1 MQQKVLTHEGKMS
14 VNNTIRPFIIQ
25 TMVMKLS
32 ESESLQYLDDKGF
45 KISRDSFYRLKRSIQ
60 QSRFDRLNLIAKTQ
74 FVDQHLERID
84 QLELINQEMWSLYRK
99 EKDNFKRVLILEKIA
114 ELQTYISPYYDASRY
129 ILEKSITRNET
140 EKNNPISV

>member
-1 MQQKVLTHEGKMS
+1 MS
-14 VNNTIRPFIIQ
+14 VNNIIRPFIIQ

-32 ESESLQYLDDKGF
+32 EKESMQYLNDKGF
-45 KISRDSFYRLKRSIQ
+45 QISRDSFYRLKRKIE

-84 QLELINQEMWSLYRK
+84 QLELINSEYWKLYR
-99 EKDNFKRVLILEKIA
+99 ETKDTFKKALILEKIA

-129 ILEKSITRNET
+129 VMEQSIKNET
-140 EKNNPISV
+140 KENSPLSI